1 MNNELSPKMWQLLS
15 AYLDGQLN
23 ERDIRKADELLRQN
37 ESARKAIDMLRRTRV
52 ILRALPMRKAPRNFA
67 IKQEMVKKPIIPP
80 FTAVLRFSSAM
91 AALLLVA
98 VLAIDFLGLSAP
110 MVTSRA
116 VEDAAPEVMAL
127 EAPAAELAP
136 AEKRAEPPP
145 IIIWGGLPPMMAA
158 YGKGGGGGGAAEPA
172 IGGGA
177 EGPGYGVGG
186 GGGVSGFHPPA
197 LPLPEEIMPMQEEL
211 QQANQLPRE
220 SLTGSGPILGV
231 RPPAAREA
239 LREPGDAELPDGKTG
254 LPLSIATIELILVAL
269 LVTTAIP
276 AWLLRRK

>member
-37 ESARKAIDMLRRTRV
+37 DSTREALDMLRRTRV
-52 ILRALPMRKAPRNFA
+52 ILRATPMRKAPRNFA
-67 IKQEMVKKPIIPP
+67 IKPEMVKKPFIPP

-98 VLAIDFLGLSAP
+98 VLAIDSLGLSAP
-110 MVTSRA
+110 MVASRA
-116 VEDAAPEVMAL
+116 VEDAAPEMMAL
-127 EAPAAELAP
+127 EAPAAEMAP

-177 EGPGYGVGG
+177 EGPGFGVGG
-186 GGGVSGFHPPA
+186 GGGISGFPPPA
-197 LPLPEEIMPMQEEL
+197 LPLPEEIMPMQEE
-211 QQANQLPRE
+211 QQANQLSRE
-220 SLTGSGPILGV
+220 PLTGSGPILGV

-254 LPLSIATIELILVAL
+254 LAISFATIELILAAL
-269 LVTTAIP
+269 LVITAIP

>member
-37 ESARKAIDMLRRTRV
+37 DSAREALDMLRRTRV
-52 ILRALPMRKAPRNFA
+52 ILRATPMRKAPRNFA
-67 IKQEMVKKPIIPP
+67 IKPEMVKKPIIPP

-110 MVTSRA
+110 MVASRA
-116 VEDAAPEVMAL
+116 IEDSAPEVMAL

-145 IIIWGGLPPMMAA
+145 IIIWGGLPPMMGA
-158 YGKGGGGGGAAEPA
+158 YGKGGGGAGPA

-177 EGPGYGVGG
+177 EGPGFGVGG
-186 GGGVSGFHPPA
+186 GGGVPGYVPPA
-197 LPLPEEIMPMQEEL
+197 LPLPEEIIPAEEEMQQPSSLAGE
-211 QQANQLPRE
+211 P
-220 SLTGSGPILGV
+220 LTGSGPILGV
-231 RPPAAREA
+231 RPPAQQEP
-239 LREPGDAELPDGKTG
+239 LREPLPPELPGERTT
-254 LPLSIATIELILVAL
+254 LPISLTAIELILASL
-269 LVTTAIP
+269 LIITAIP